1 MIKLTIVALLGLWV
15 VGLYVLRVPS
25 GTLGI
30 LSVVVLLAALA
41 LGAWR
46 SERAHRAVEG
56 SRNRALASE
65 REFRDSSRR
74 NRGD

>member
-1 MIKLTIVALLGLWV
+1 MIKLTMLALLGLWV
-15 VGLYVLRVPS
+15 VGLFVLRAPS

-46 SERAHRAVEG
+46 SERAHRTVES
-56 SRNRALASE
+56 SRNRDLASE
-65 REFRDSSRR
+65 REFGDSSRR
-74 NRGD
+74 SRGD